1 MKRTLM
7 SLSEELLYILK
18 KNYENKVFVR
28 KIIFDAK
35 INPDD
40 VTLEDVEGLSILEP
54 FGIGNEK
61 PEFLMMGAKISAI
74 RRIGQDGGSRENE
87 GER

>member
-1 MKRTLM
+1 M
-7 SLSEELLYILK
+7 
-18 KNYENKVFVR
+18 
-28 KIIFDAK
+28 
-35 INPDD
+35 
-40 VTLEDVEGLSILEP
+40 TLEEVEGLSILEP